1 MEVHFEYRWRTDKL
15 AAFSEASDI
24 SLKEQLPWDVQQDIF
39 VGFVFRDFP
48 KTFKTIFEFPN
59 YDCVN

>member
-1 MEVHFEYRWRTDKL
+1 MEGHFEYRWRTDKL

-39 VGFVFRDFP
+39 VGFVFRDFL
-48 KTFKTIFEFPN
+48 KTFKGIFEFPN